1 MGIIIIAEAGVNHN
15 GNIKLAKQMI
25 DVASNAKADYIKF
38 QTFKAKNLSTKNA
51 EKSEYQK
58 INTKNNDTQYDM
70 LKSLELSEENHIEL
84 IKHCESK
91 NIKFLS
97 SAFDLE
103 SLDFVLS
110 LNLDFVKIP
119 SGEINNYLYLEK
131 IASQKI
137 PVILST
143 GMATINE
150 IESAIKILTSYELS
164 INNITILHC
173 NTEYP
178 TPMEDVNLKAMLKI
192 KDHFKV
198 NVGYSDHTLGI
209 EIPIAAVAL
218 GATIIE
224 KHFTVDKTLNGPDH
238 SSSLEPN
245 ELTEMIKSIRNIE
258 EACSGSGIKEPSSS
272 EIKNKSIVRK
282 SIYLNSDVKK
292 GDKLTE
298 DMLIALRPANGI
310 SPMEIPNL
318 IGRIFNKDL
327 KKHSQLKYEDL
338 K

>member
-1 MGIIIIAEAGVNHN
+1 MGTIIIAEAGVNHN

-84 IKHCESK
+84 IKYCESK

-143 GMATINE
+143 GMATVNE

-178 TPMEDVNLKAMLKI
+178 TPMKDVNLKAMLKI

-198 NVGYSDHTLGI
+198 NVGYSDHTLGM